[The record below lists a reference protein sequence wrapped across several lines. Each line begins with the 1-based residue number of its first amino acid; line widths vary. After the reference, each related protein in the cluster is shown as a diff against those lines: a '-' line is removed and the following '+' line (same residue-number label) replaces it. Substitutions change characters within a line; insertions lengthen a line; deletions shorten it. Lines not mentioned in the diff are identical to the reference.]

1 VEGFVAD
8 PLAQFGTMPETLR
21 EKTGKSLDQWLGIVR
36 ATGLSKHGQILAE
49 LKTKHGLSHGYAN
62 MLALL
67 STGYGKSTGDELVE
81 AMFAGSKAG
90 LRPIY
95 DRLLEVVRGF
105 GPLEVAPKKT
115 MVALRTSKIFA
126 CFTPSSSKRA
136 DIGIT
141 LKDTPPTE
149 RLRDT
154 TGGMTNRAVWIGDA
168 SEIDAEVIG
177 WLRRA
182 YETS

>member
-1 VEGFVAD
+1 MTD
-8 PLAQFGTMPETLR
+8 PLVQFGTMPETLR
-21 EKTGKSLDQWLGIVR
+21 EKTGKSLDDWLGVVR
-36 ATGLSKHGQILAE
+36 ASGLTKHGQILAE
-49 LKTKHGLSHGYAN
+49 LKGKHGLTHGYAN

-67 STGYGKSTGDELVE
+67 STGYGKTTGDELVE
-81 AMFAGSKAG
+81 AMFTGSKAG

-95 DRLLEVVRGF
+95 DRLMEVAQSF

-115 MVALRTSKIFA
+115 MVTFRRSRTFA
-126 CFTPSSSKRA
+126 CFTPSSAKRA
-136 DIGIT
+136 DLGIT
-141 LKDTPPTE
+141 LKDEAPTA

-154 TGGMTNRAVWIGDA
+154 TGGMTNRAVWIADP

-182 YETS
+182 YETSQ

>member
-1 VEGFVAD
+1 MTDIRV
-8 PLAQFGTMPETLR
+8 QFGTMPETL
-21 EKTGKSLDQWLGIVR
+21 EQKTGKSLDEWLGVVR
-36 ATGLSKHGQILAE
+36 ASGLNKHGQIMAE

-62 MLALL
+62 MIALL
-67 STGYGKSTGDELVE
+67 STGYGSAAPDELVE

-95 DRLLEVVRGF
+95 DRLMEVVQSL

-115 MVALRTSKIFA
+115 MVTFRRSRTFA
-126 CFTPSSSKRA
+126 CFTPSSAKRA
-136 DIGIT
+136 DLGIT
-141 LKDTPPTE
+141 LKDEAPTA

-154 TGGMTNRAVWIGDA
+154 TGGMTNRAVWIADP
-168 SEIDAEVIG
+168 SEIDAEVFG

>member
-1 VEGFVAD
+1 
-8 PLAQFGTMPETLR
+8 MPETLR
-21 EKTGKSLDQWLGIVR
+21 EKTGKSLDEWLGVVR
-36 ATGLSKHGQILAE
+36 AMGLTKHGQIMAE
-49 LKTKHGLSHGYAN
+49 LKGKHGLSHGYAN

-67 STGYGKSTGDELVE
+67 STGYGKSTGDELIDG
-81 AMFAGSKAG
+81 MFAGSKAG

-95 DRLLEVVRGF
+95 DRLLEVVNGF

-126 CFTPSSSKRA
+126 CFTPSSGKRA
-136 DIGIT
+136 NLGIT
-141 LKDTPPTE
+141 LKDVPPTD

-154 TGGMTNRAVWIGDA
+154 TGDMTNRAVWVSDPA
-168 SEIDAEVIG
+168 DIDAEVIG

>member
-1 VEGFVAD
+1 MTDIRV
-8 PLAQFGTMPETLR
+8 QFGTMPETL
-21 EKTGKSLDQWLGIVR
+21 EQKTGKSLDEWLGVVR
-36 ATGLSKHGQILAE
+36 ASGLNKHGQIMAE
-49 LKTKHGLSHGYAN
+49 LKTNYGLSHGYAN

-67 STGYGKSTGDELVE
+67 STGYGDAAPDELVE
-81 AMFAGSKAG
+81 AMFTGSKAG

-95 DRLLEVVRGF
+95 DRLMEVVQSF

-115 MVALRTSKIFA
+115 MVTFRRSRTFA
-126 CFTPSSSKRA
+126 CFTPSSAKRA
-136 DIGIT
+136 DVGVT
-141 LKDTPPTE
+141 LKDQAPTA

-154 TGGMTNRAVWIGDA
+154 TGGMTNRAVWIADP
-168 SEIDAEVIG
+168 SEIDAEVID